1 MQNNSELKPKRWK
14 MILISWLFVYPVI
27 NLMFFLIFPLLSEMH
42 QLLKTLVFTLIL
54 VPVMAIAIPK
64 LHQKF
69 WKWIVK

>member
-1 MQNNSELKPKRWK
+1 MQSNSELKPKKWK
-14 MILISWLFVYPVI
+14 MIIISWLFVYPVI
-27 NLMFFLIFPLLSEMH
+27 NLMFFFIFPLLSEMH

-54 VPVMAIAIPK
+54 VPVMAIVIPK

>member
-1 MQNNSELKPKRWK
+1 MQSNSEVKPKRWK

-27 NLMFFLIFPLLSEMH
+27 NLMFFLIFPLLSELH
-42 QLLKTLVFTLIL
+42 QLIKTLVFTLIL
-54 VPVMAIAIPK
+54 VPIMAIVIPK

>member
-14 MILISWLFVYPVI
+14 MILISWLFVYPVV

-42 QLLKTLVFTLIL
+42 QLLKTLVFTVIL
-54 VPVMAIAIPK
+54 VPIMGVIIPK
-64 LHQKF
+64 LHHRF